1 MIPPM
6 IGMFDSG
13 SGGLTILAGCRA
25 LLPQQDF
32 LYLGDHA
39 RAPYG
44 EKTPAQILDYTR
56 EMVEALFGRGCGLV
70 LLACNTASA
79 TALRD
84 LQENWL
90 PGHYPERRLLGVLI
104 PMVEA
109 LTGLPWDRDAPG
121 LAEDYPASVGV
132 FATGRTV
139 ETGAYEREIRR
150 RAPECV
156 VMEQA
161 CPGLVRAI
169 ESGTGADEL
178 AALVSG
184 FAGALLARAAE
195 ETGGP
200 PEMVLLGCT
209 HYPLV
214 EALFRA
220 ALPDATKILSQP
232 QVVARSLWAYLQR
245 HPEMAGEGEGEG
257 DGALRLLTTGDPGAI
272 IDPARF
278 ITSDLPAFERL
289 N

>member
-1 MIPPM
+1 M

-25 LLPQQDF
+25 LLPQQNF

-56 EMVEALFGRGCGLV
+56 EMVEALMTRGCGLV
-70 LLACNTASA
+70 LMACNTASA
-79 TALRD
+79 IALRD

-90 PGHYPERRLLGVLI
+90 QGKYPDKRLLGVLI

-109 LTGLPWDRDAPG
+109 LTGLPWDRDEPG
-121 LAEDYPASVGV
+121 LAEAHPASVGV
-132 FATGRTV
+132 FATRRTV
-139 ETGAYEREIRR
+139 ETGAYRREIRR
-150 RAPECV
+150 RAPQCLV
-156 VMEQA
+156 IEQA
-161 CPGLVRAI
+161 CPGLVSAI
-169 ESGTGADEL
+169 ELGAEADAL

-184 FAGALLARAAE
+184 FAEALLAKTQQ

-214 EALFRA
+214 ESLFRA
-220 ALPDATKILSQP
+220 ALPEATKIISQP
-232 QVVARSLWAYLQR
+232 DVVARSLWAYLQR
-245 HPEMAGEGEGEG
+245 HPDMAGEEAGNGNGEGT
-257 DGALRLLTTGDPGAI
+257 LQLLTTGDPENI

-278 ITSDLPAFERL
+278 GAGDLPAFERL
-289 N
+289 G